1 MKKTSFF
8 LIVILTLLITSCN
21 LSGRSYSNAANK
33 YENITLKDYLSEGGL
48 ELFYDD
54 NIANLDVIDEV
65 YFLDFNLEKTY
76 IFDLTTKN
84 IRLYDKGFIT
94 SFEKS
99 ADNLTAFI
107 EQIAIEEDIS
117 FRKFDYL
124 IFSSI
129 KSVFK
134 EENKKYI
141 SFNTKGFNSSAFFPP
156 LEIKKEGINNIENL
170 KEICLDF
177 KNDFDQLDK
186 VIIHLGKQH
195 QIDILIQNFDAQ
207 INHVNNSDFSNRINL
222 IYSKL

>member
-8 LIVILTLLITSCN
+8 FIVILTLLITSCN

-134 EENKKYI
+134 EENK
-141 SFNTKGFNSSAFFPP
+141 
-156 LEIKKEGINNIENL
+156 NI
-170 KEICLDF
+170 F
-177 KNDFDQLDK
+177 
-186 VIIHLGKQH
+186 H
-195 QIDILIQNFDAQ
+195 LIQKD
-207 INHVNNSDFSNRINL
+207 L
-222 IYSKL
+222 IVQLFFHH